1 MTTARDRKRAALG
14 EYLHTEGIPATFFVI
29 GQLAERAPELLK
41 SLRSWGHCVGSHT
54 YRHAGLFD
62 LAMSGGDVVDE
73 IARADAV
80 LRPYVAGPVLLRPP
94 YGSWRRKSRLDGP
107 EDWPSSLVAERLRAS
122 GRFADYAGPV
132 MWDIVAEDWECW
144 RRGDSVECCAEAHF
158 RAIERVG
165 GGIVLM
171 HDGSEDAQQRSLN
184 KTGSMTMALVPRLK
198 ACGYRFVLLD
208 AIPEVAAAMLR

>member
-1 MTTARDRKRAALG
+1 MRPRCVAFCPAFHVASRTRCRRVVPAAVERDLCLLETQTMVARPRSLPRMTAMLLDQDLKGISLPPRTLCLTYDDGPGPETRALG

-29 GQLAERAPELLK
+29 GQLAERRTELLK

-122 GRFADYAGPV
+122 GR
-132 MWDIVAEDWECW
+132 
-144 RRGDSVECCAEAHF
+144 SLTT
-158 RAIERVG
+158 RV
-165 GGIVLM
+165 
-171 HDGSEDAQQRSLN
+171 
-184 KTGSMTMALVPRLK
+184 P
-198 ACGYRFVLLD
+198 
-208 AIPEVAAAMLR
+208 